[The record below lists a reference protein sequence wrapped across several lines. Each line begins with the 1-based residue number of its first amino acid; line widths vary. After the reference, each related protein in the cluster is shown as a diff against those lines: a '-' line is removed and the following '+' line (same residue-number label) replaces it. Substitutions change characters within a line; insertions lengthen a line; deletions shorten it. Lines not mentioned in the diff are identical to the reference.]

1 MKFSYLLLPTVVA
14 LVNSVYATL
23 NITELLTDTPKCA
36 VSEKSVI
43 WPFMCETEIVQ
54 QLSCVLDGIT
64 KYNCSLTTLDT
75 CLCPNVPMQSE
86 LSTCVQTSCEFQDQ
100 VCKFLGLK
108 SVPLIGKPASSS

>member
-1 MKFSYLLLPTVVA
+1 MKLSYLLLSTLA

-36 VSEKSVI
+36 VSEVGNLVH
-43 WPFMCETEIVQ
+43 MCEAEIVQ

-86 LSTCVQTSCEFQDQ
+86 LSTCVQTSCVFQDQ
-100 VCKFLGLK
+100 VCKFLRLK
-108 SVPLIGKPASSS
+108 WVSLIGKPAFSS